1 MVESRTGPED
11 RSCDAPREL
20 PPPGVNVIVQYD
32 GVRCMAYR
40 TRDGKWMTT
49 FTHEEI
55 KKVIRYFPL
64 A

>member
-1 MVESRTGPED
+1 MLDSRTGPED
-11 RSCDAPREL
+11 RSIDGQREL
-20 PPPGVNVIVQYD
+20 PPAGVNVIVQCD
-32 GVRCMAYR
+32 GLRCMAYR

-55 KKVIRYFPL
+55 KHVIRYFPL